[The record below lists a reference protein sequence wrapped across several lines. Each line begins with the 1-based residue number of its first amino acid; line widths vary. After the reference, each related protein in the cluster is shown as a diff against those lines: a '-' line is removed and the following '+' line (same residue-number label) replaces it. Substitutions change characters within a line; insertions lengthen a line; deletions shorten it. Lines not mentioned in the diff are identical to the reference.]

1 MLRGVD
7 GTGFYQATLDQDKV
21 KSFVFEK
28 TELNANTFVNDLE
41 YRKSKLLDDI
51 HVDFIM
57 GHTRWATIGDVTAK
71 NSHPFD
77 LTNIVAAHNGTLKEW
92 KYFSKNKT
100 DSELMFEEVNKKDLK
115 TVLVELDPQSA
126 YAITLW
132 DKRTHLFT
140 FVRNEHRTLSF
151 ALSDDRDVLY
161 YHSEQG
167 ALRYILGRNGIKAQY
182 ETFKPHRMCS
192 VHPMDIKAKKL
203 AMWDIEDAEPKP
215 SVIFRGWDEPWY
227 KSSKKVFNNN
237 NNNNNPPK
245 AVVKHIHTPR
255 KLTENCS
262 ECKRVMYPI
271 DIHQGLNV
279 KDQYLCRQC
288 ITKNPQHDLVKKVL
302 N

>member
-1 MLRGVD
+1 
-7 GTGFYQATLDQDKV
+7 
-21 KSFVFEK
+21 
-28 TELNANTFVNDLE
+28 
-41 YRKSKLLDDI
+41 
-51 HVDFIM
+51 
-57 GHTRWATIGDVTAK
+57 
-71 NSHPFD
+71 
-77 LTNIVAAHNGTLKEW
+77 
-92 KYFSKNKT
+92 
-100 DSELMFEEVNKKDLK
+100 
-115 TVLVELDPQSA
+115 
-126 YAITLW
+126 
-132 DKRTHLFT
+132 
-140 FVRNEHRTLSF
+140 
-151 ALSDDRDVLY
+151 
-161 YHSEQG
+161 
-167 ALRYILGRNGIKAQY
+167 
-182 ETFKPHRMCS
+182 
-192 VHPMDIKAKKL
+192 MDIKAKKL

-227 KSSKKVFNNN
+227 KSSKKVF